1 MDSRRCGAFHGNL
14 KKEFLLI
21 YFFLPLAAYDPGR
34 TACKVRAFLLSV
46 VEPVVQPQPAAR
58 CKLTFLERE
67 RERESHS

>member
-1 MDSRRCGAFHGNL
+1 MWTVDDVARLIDIKN
-14 KKEFLLI
+14 EFLLI

-34 TACKVRAFLLSV
+34 TGCKVQAFLLSV

-67 RERESHS
+67 RESHS